1 MTVKHSMRL
10 IACAAVILSLS
21 ATAMADNMMLL
32 RFGALWPRRLLETDK
47 PTAWDIGAQ
56 YGVMVDN
63 KIGIGAGI
71 DLLWNRTVDE
81 KKVVDETDPTL
92 ELYRITRQEKTYMFP
107 VYVFAYVDPFSRL
120 IVHPAI
126 SFAAGYN
133 SMVYSFD
140 DEDELTH
147 GVVKDHDPDGYY
159 FGLYMKLAADALVNL
174 GDNSALFVGIDYQWA
189 NTRSAK
195 KYEDGTY
202 HRRDMGGIGLRA
214 GVRVV
219 L

>member
-1 MTVKHSMRL
+1 MAKFSIRMA
-10 IACAAVILSLS
+10 ACAAAIVTVA
-21 ATAMADNMMLL
+21 ATAGAENMMML
-32 RFGALWPRRLLETDK
+32 RFGALWPRKLLETDK

-63 KIGIGAGI
+63 KIAIGAGV

-81 KKVVDETDPTL
+81 KKVVDTADANL

-107 VYVFAYVDPFSRL
+107 VYVFAYVDPFSRF

-133 SMVYSFD
+133 SMVYRFD
-140 DEDELTH
+140 DEDELTQ
-147 GVVKDHDPDGYY
+147 GKVKDHDPDGYY

-174 GDNSALFVGIDYQWA
+174 GDNSALFAGVDYQWA
-189 NTRSAK
+189 DVRSAK
-195 KYEDGTY
+195 KYDDGSY

>member
-1 MTVKHSMRL
+1 MAAKHAIRMV
-10 IACAAVILSLS
+10 ICATVILST
-21 ATAMADNMMLL
+21 TASTAAEKMMLL
-32 RFGALWPRRLLETDK
+32 RFGALWPRKLLETDK

-56 YGVMVDN
+56 YGVLVDK
-63 KIGIGAGI
+63 KIGIGMGV

-81 KKVVDETDPTL
+81 KKVENPANPADS
-92 ELYRITRQEKTYMFP
+92 LYEITRRESSFMFP
-107 VYVFAYVDPFSRL
+107 VYAFAYIDPFSRF

-133 SMVYSFD
+133 SMIYNFD
-140 DEDELTH
+140 NEDELR
-147 GVVKDHDPDGYY
+147 GGEVMDHDPDGYY

-174 GDNSALFVGIDYQWA
+174 GENSALLVGIDYQWA
-189 NTRSAK
+189 NVRSAK
-195 KYEDGTY
+195 TYENKY